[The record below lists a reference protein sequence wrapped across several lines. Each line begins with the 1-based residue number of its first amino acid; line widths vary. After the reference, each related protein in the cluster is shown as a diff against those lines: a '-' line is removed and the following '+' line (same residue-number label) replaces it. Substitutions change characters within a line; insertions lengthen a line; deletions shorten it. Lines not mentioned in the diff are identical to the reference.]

1 MICGYLSVYTSVP
14 LLFFDGSNCPEVKK
28 VAHDA
33 TIAGYVLAAILML
46 FGLCSGTSKLLFRAL
61 AAAAV
66 LALMAPFM
74 LYILI
79 LVGIVNGLTIVMLP
93 IYFIGT
99 YLYNT
104 ITSVRVT
111 PGSGSP
117 FQNVQMDPPASKYPV
132 HLECSAHVL
141 I

>member
-1 MICGYLSVYTSVP
+1 
-14 LLFFDGSNCPEVKK
+14 

-33 TIAGYVLAAILML
+33 TIAGYVFAAILI
-46 FGLCSGTSKLLFRAL
+46 FYGFCSEVHSRLRTTL
-61 AAAAV
+61 AVAAV
-66 LALMAPFM
+66 LAVMAPFM

-93 IYFIGT
+93 IYIIG
-99 YLYNT
+99 YHLYQTN
-104 ITSVRVT
+104 TSVRVT

-117 FQNVQMDPPASKYPV
+117 FQHVQMDPPASKYPV
-132 HLECSAHVL
+132 HLECSAHGL

>member
-14 LLFFDGSNCPEVKK
+14 LLFFDGSNCSEVKK
-28 VAHDA
+28 VAHDV
-33 TIAGYVLAAILML
+33 TIVGYFFAAILML
-46 FGLCSGTSKLLFRAL
+46 FGLCSGTSKLFFRAL

-66 LALMAPFM
+66 LAVMAPFM

-93 IYFIGT
+93 IYIFG
-99 YLYNT
+99 YHLYKKNT
-104 ITSVRVT
+104 IVRVN
-111 PGSGSP
+111 PGSGTP
-117 FQNVQMDPPASKYPV
+117 FQDVQMDPPASKYPV
-132 HLECSAHVL
+132 HLECSTHGL

>member
-1 MICGYLSVYTSVP
+1 MICCYLSVYTSVP

-28 VAHDA
+28 VAHDV
-33 TIAGYVLAAILML
+33 TIVGYFFAVIVML
-46 FGLCSGTSKLLFRAL
+46 FGLCSGTSKLLLIAL

-66 LALMAPFM
+66 LAVMAPFM

-93 IYFIGT
+93 IYFIGY
-99 YLYNT
+99 YLYKTNT
-104 ITSVRVT
+104 IVRVS

-117 FQNVQMDPPASKYPV
+117 F
-132 HLECSAHVL
+132 
-141 I
+141 

>member
-1 MICGYLSVYTSVP
+1 VP

-28 VAHDA
+28 VAHDV
-33 TIAGYVLAAILML
+33 TIVGYFFAVIVML
-46 FGLCSGTSKLLFRAL
+46 FGLCSGTPKLLLIAL

-66 LALMAPFM
+66 LAVMAPFM

-79 LVGIVNGLTIVMLP
+79 IVGIVNGLTIVMLP
-93 IYFIGT
+93 IYIIG
-99 YLYNT
+99 YHLYQTN
-104 ITSVRVT
+104 TSVRVT

-117 FQNVQMDPPASKYPV
+117 FQHVQMDPPASKYPV
-132 HLECSAHVL
+132 HLECSAHGL